1 MTTLTLLHTSNHL
14 SPDQSATLRRW
25 LWICCLMVLC
35 MIVVGGVTRLTHSGL
50 SIVEWAP
57 IVGTLPPLSDQDWLR
72 AFALYQR
79 SPEYLQVNFGMTLEQ
94 FKPIFWWEWAHRLLG
109 RLIGLSVLL
118 PLLWF
123 AWRGVLRGA
132 LLWRL
137 FGIALLIGAQGAMG
151 WYMVQSGLVD
161 DPRVSQF
168 RLTAHLSLAF
178 VILGSLLWSAL
189 DLLPADQ
196 HSRGQGMSTG
206 TRHLLRSVLAVV
218 AWMIVTGGFV
228 AGIRAGLAYNSFP
241 LMNGQWIPDEIL
253 LLEPWWKN
261 FFWNM
266 ATVQFDHRIGAW
278 LLALMVPWLSWR
290 VLHESVT
297 ARAKLAVSLLLGM
310 LLIQVILGI
319 STLLLRVPVALGAAH
334 QGGAAL
340 LFMATLFTWHSLRRS
355 GSRA

>member
-1 MTTLTLLHTSNHL
+1 
-14 SPDQSATLRRW
+14 
-25 LWICCLMVLC
+25 
-35 MIVVGGVTRLTHSGL
+35 
-50 SIVEWAP
+50 
-57 IVGTLPPLSDQDWLR
+57 
-72 AFALYQR
+72 
-79 SPEYLQVNFGMTLEQ
+79 
-94 FKPIFWWEWAHRLLG
+94 
-109 RLIGLSVLL
+109 
-118 PLLWF
+118 
-123 AWRGVLRGA
+123 LRGA
-132 LLWRL
+132 MLRRL

-189 DLLPADQ
+189 DLLPVNQDNA
-196 HSRGQGMSTG
+196 SCCMSTG
-206 TRHLLRSVLAVV
+206 TRHVLRSVMVVV

-253 LLEPWWKN
+253 QLEPWWKN

-266 ATVQFDHRIGAW
+266 ATVQFDHRLGAW
-278 LLALMVPWLSWR
+278 LLALLVPWLSWR
-290 VLHESVT
+290 VLHEPVT

-310 LLIQVILGI
+310 LLIQITLGI

>member
-1 MTTLTLLHTSNHL
+1 MTTLDLLHTSNNL
-14 SPDQSATLRRW
+14 SPDQAATLRQW

-178 VILGSLLWSAL
+178 VILGSLLWNAL

-196 HSRGQGMSTG
+196 QSQGQSMSTG
-206 TRHLLRSVLAVV
+206 TRHLLRSVLGGSHIIRIEAHGEGLEAALSAVPGVTRVTHEGSGLRIEATGDIRGDIARAVV
-218 AWMIVTGGFV
+218 GAGGDLTMID
-228 AGIRAGLAYNSFP
+228 AGHASLDDVYARFFEG
-241 LMNGQWIPDEIL
+241 IP
-253 LLEPWWKN
+253 N
-261 FFWNM
+261 
-266 ATVQFDHRIGAW
+266 
-278 LLALMVPWLSWR
+278 
-290 VLHESVT
+290 
-297 ARAKLAVSLLLGM
+297 
-310 LLIQVILGI
+310 
-319 STLLLRVPVALGAAH
+319 AA
-334 QGGAAL
+334 
-340 LFMATLFTWHSLRRS
+340 
-355 GSRA
+355 

>member
-196 HSRGQGMSTG
+196 HSPGQGMSTG

>member
-1 MTTLTLLHTSNHL
+1 MVDWKLLGRKLPSSDDEWNEEFDKYKQIPQYKL
-14 SPDQSATLRRW
+14 VNPD
-25 LWICCLMVLC
+25 
-35 MIVVGGVTRLTHSGL
+35 
-50 SIVEWAP
+50 
-57 IVGTLPPLSDQDWLR
+57 
-72 AFALYQR
+72 
-79 SPEYLQVNFGMTLEQ
+79 MTLEG
-94 FKPIFWWEWAHRLLG
+94 FKGIFWWEWAHRLLG

-189 DLLPADQ
+189 DLLPDDQ
-196 HSRGQGMSTG
+196 HSLGQGMSTG